1 MAIGSCCNTQGL
13 ESFILSYIP
22 KYIQNNLNT
31 IHYAFRLTY
40 SLSTS
45 FIMLGSVIKSS
56 NVATLNTIIFLE
68 QRNKVNIVHT
78 TEGRE

>member
-31 IHYAFRLTY
+31 IHYAFWLTY

-45 FIMLGSVIKSS
+45 FIMLGLSLNQHCS
-56 NVATLNTIIFLE
+56 NTIIFLE
-68 QRNKVNIVHT
+68 QPNKVNIVHT